1 VLASLFG
8 EFVLVTLAVSGKFG
22 IYNRSGRGQGMNPE
36 WRKRIQLFLIVLL
49 IVAGIRLFLIYR
61 ERHSEGTTPKK
72 EEARPLSAD
81 AYVVPH
87 KVHAYDLQ
95 SARYLDGK
103 TVWVQAGNQMLYF
116 PYDPAKRRSDFNHP
130 AGLLPP
136 LDKLAIKD
144 VKLETD
150 PLQQRK
156 VMAVFSRD
164 VESKQYATSVGM
176 LRGEDYSLMIDDAFL
191 IDDPRELYKHWPA
204 DVWDAIEHHQVKAGM
219 NEIQTSFALGGGVP
233 RGSGEIGNRTMEYSL
248 GDKKTMVTF
257 SNDRATD
264 IQENKP

>member
-1 VLASLFG
+1 
-8 EFVLVTLAVSGKFG
+8 
-22 IYNRSGRGQGMNPE
+22 MNLE
-36 WRKRIQLFLIVLL
+36 WRRRIQIFLVVVL
-49 IVAGIRLFLIYR
+49 IAAGIRLFLIYR
-61 ERHSEGTTPKK
+61 ERHSEGVASKN
-72 EEARPLSAD
+72 EAAKPLSAD

-87 KVHAYDLQ
+87 KVHAYDLE
-95 SARYLDGK
+95 SARYLKEK

-116 PYDPAKRRSDFNHP
+116 PYDPVKHRSDFKHP

-136 LDKLAIKD
+136 LDKLAIED
-144 VKLETD
+144 VTVETD

-156 VMAVFSRD
+156 VMVVFSHEG
-164 VESKQYATSVGM
+164 ESKQYATSVGM
-176 LRGEDYSLMIDDAFL
+176 LRGEDYSLTIDDAFL
-191 IDDPRELYKHWPA
+191 IDDPRGLYKHWPA

-264 IQENKP
+264 IQESKP